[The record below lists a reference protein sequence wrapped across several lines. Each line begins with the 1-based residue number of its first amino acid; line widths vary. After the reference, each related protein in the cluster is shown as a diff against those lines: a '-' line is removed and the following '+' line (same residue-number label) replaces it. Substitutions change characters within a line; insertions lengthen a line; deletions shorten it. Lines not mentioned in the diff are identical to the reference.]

1 MVSNDAGL
9 EKESSAISGTSVN
22 KQETGLASNQ
32 HIKMNKALIKLK
44 LLNLL
49 KDLHKN
55 DKENVDDAF
64 ENKLL
69 PFVTNILEQIEKT
82 KAYEVL
88 DILKLLLNF
97 SIQMNDSLLLIN
109 KIIQYFII
117 SENND
122 HLILDIN
129 QQDQQGNT
137 PLHLASYLNR
147 FDVCSLLLTDYKG
160 IINDTIT
167 NNNNLQP
174 LELTNN
180 FKLYTLMVN
189 LRNDYVKEVA
199 SELRLAFNNRDFEH
213 LNDILIENARNKE
226 LLDLNGID
234 PSTGDTILIEFIK
247 RGDIVMCDWILKV
260 GQADP
265 FTRNDI
271 GKLPKDYIQELI
283 QFGLIKSTKSSTNN
297 NSVTTNQAI
306 GRELLKILD
315 NAAKNQTMINLIQPT
330 LTDQRGVNTSEATE
344 KDGLSSKDH
353 KKSSSAGKIPQ
364 EIVEPPIMQG
374 YLKKWT
380 NFATGYKLRYF
391 ILNPKEGKLSYF
403 KNKKDLW
410 NCRGSLDLRYCY
422 VYLNCSEGLKFEITT
437 QLNRT
442 SPGGNSS
449 MSELPEVI
457 DNKLPHQQEELSE
470 TGINNLQ
477 NPISNNTIT
486 WHLKGNHPVETN
498 KWVWCI
504 QGAIRYCKDKDMEI
518 SNISKNDAISPL
530 NTTSRKASLVTRKA
544 NSNGAKGEPEF
555 HSSDET
561 SDTVGANNAIS
572 SITSNALP
580 EPLLKQARNKQIE
593 LPSFNKKLSADFHGN
608 ALASTTFSS
617 ISSDDEDYDTDEE
630 QYTEGD
636 GDKSDI
642 DDEISDFE
650 DELNDEVLIKI
661 QKNWVQL
668 DNSIVLEMN
677 NLIDLFKNMDASES
691 NVTILQTLNSL
702 KASHEKMNSQHYKM
716 VHKNEKII
724 NKLNKILKLWIQ
736 SVKELEFELISKDDK
751 IDKLLKEIRTLKKQQ
766 LANSNSDSSVTVT
779 KAAATICA
787 ESKKPSEE
795 NVFVDVSAKNNQNSE
810 NAVRT
815 EATEN
820 KSDSNVIRRDENI
833 IEEEGLSSDD
843 EFFDFDDFKEENTS
857 SEPKETESIVA
868 EDSKS
873 EKGDGEMVLLPTDT
887 ADLKVDEKLKKQVL
901 ELIAKYNGMATSDV
915 AKIKEDV
922 VDLYNNNEL
931 KRFLQILLDE
941 SFEGYEEGPRMKL
954 KLNADERPKISLW
967 SVLKSMIGK
976 DMTKMSLP
984 VTFNEPTSLLQ
995 RVVED
1000 MEYVEILD
1008 KASSFYQSSLL
1019 RLLYVAIFSVS
1030 PYASTQGRIAKPF
1043 NPLLGETYEF
1053 VEPWKNYRCI
1063 CEQVSHHPPIGAIYM
1078 DSPTWEYYGDSNVDG
1093 NFNGRCFD
1101 FKHLGK
1107 WYVNLKYGLNQEE
1120 ELYSFKKP
1128 NNQVIGILTGN
1139 PQVDNY
1145 GEMVLENHTNGEKCI
1160 ITFKARGWRSNHAY
1174 EVKGEVLNKQGEKE
1188 WVFGGHW
1195 NSEIF
1200 AKRCVNSKTAKDDQ
1214 DLINSANIKNTE
1226 VKFDGSKFLVWK
1238 VNDRPASPFNLTQ
1251 FAIQLNALPSHLV
1264 PRLPRTDTRLRPDQK
1279 CMEDGLYEKAS
1290 DEKHRVED
1298 KQRAARKERLAK
1310 QETWKPMWFKKASHP
1325 VTKEEYWKY
1334 DNEYWEQRKTG
1345 EWDSACPDI
1354 F

>member
-1 MVSNDAGL
+1 MVSNDPLPA
-9 EKESSAISGTSVN
+9 KESSSISGTSVN
-22 KQETGLASNQ
+22 SQDQDLSSNQ

-49 KDLHKN
+49 KDLHRN

-69 PFVTNILEQIEKT
+69 PFLSNILEQIEKT

-117 SENND
+117 SEKND
-122 HLILDIN
+122 NLILDIN

-147 FDVCSLLLTDYKG
+147 FDVCTLLLTDYKS

-247 RGDIVMCDWILKV
+247 KGDIVMCDWILKV

-283 QFGLIKSTKSSTNN
+283 QFGFIKSTKSATNN

-306 GRELLKILD
+306 GKELLKILD

-330 LTDQRGVNTSEATE
+330 LTEQRGANTSEVTE

-353 KKSSSAGKIPQ
+353 KKSSSVGKIPQ

-437 QLNRT
+437 QLNKT
-442 SPGGNSS
+442 SPAGNNTSS
-449 MSELPEVI
+449 DLHEVVE
-457 DNKLPHQQEELSE
+457 NKLPHQQEGFTEN
-470 TGINNLQ
+470 GINNMQ
-477 NPISNNTIT
+477 NPSNNTIT

-518 SNISKNDAISPL
+518 SNISNNEAISPL
-530 NTTSRKASLVTRKA
+530 NTTSRKASIVSRKA
-544 NSNGAKGEPEF
+544 VSNGGKGEPEF
-555 HSSDET
+555 HSTDET
-561 SDTVGANNAIS
+561 SDITGANKAMS
-572 SITSNALP
+572 TITSNAIL
-580 EPLLKQARNKQIE
+580 EPALKQTRNKQIE
-593 LPSFNKKLSADFHGN
+593 LPSFNKKMGADFHGN
-608 ALASTTFSS
+608 ALASATFSS
-617 ISSDDEDYDTDEE
+617 ISSDDEYYDTDEE
-630 QYTEGD
+630 QYTEGDAD

-668 DNSIVLEMN
+668 DNSIVLEMI
-677 NLIDLFKNMDASES
+677 NLIDLFKNMDPSES
-691 NVTILQTLNSL
+691 NVTILETLNSL
-702 KASHEKMNSQHYKM
+702 KTSHEKMNSQHYKM

-736 SVKELEFELISKDDK
+736 SVKELEFELINKDDK
-751 IDKLLKEIRTLKKQQ
+751 IEKLLKEIRTLKKQQ
-766 LANSNSDSSVTVT
+766 LVHNNSDSSVA
-779 KAAATICA
+779 AAATVKS
-787 ESKKPSEE
+787 ESQKPINE
-795 NVFVDVSAKNNQNSE
+795 NVFVDVSDKNNKDSE
-810 NAVRT
+810 KIVRT
-815 EATEN
+815 QSPENKTDSNKFATE
-820 KSDSNVIRRDENI
+820 ENNSG
-833 IEEEGLSSDD
+833 EEGLSSDD
-843 EFFDFDDFKEENTS
+843 EFFDFDDFREDLKTS
-857 SEPKETESIVA
+857 KPKETEPIVA
-868 EDSKS
+868 ADSDS

-887 ADLKVDEKLKKQVL
+887 ADLKVDENLKNQVL
-901 ELIAKYNGMATSDV
+901 ELIAKYNSSTTSDV
-915 AKIKEDV
+915 AKINNNV
-922 VDLYNNNEL
+922 VDLYNNEEL

-1053 VEPWKNYRCI
+1053 VEPWKKYRCI

-1145 GEMVLENHTNGEKCI
+1145 GEMVLENHSNGEKCI
-1160 ITFKARGWRSNHAY
+1160 ISFKARGWRSNHAY
-1174 EVKGEVLNKQGEKE
+1174 EVKGEVLNKKGEKE

-1214 DLINSANIKNTE
+1214 DLISSANIKNTE

-1238 VNDRPASPFNLTQ
+1238 ANKRPDSPFNLTQ
-1251 FAIQLNALPSHLV
+1251 FAIQLNALPSHLA

-1279 CMEDGLYEKAS
+1279 CMEDGIYDKAS

-1310 QETWKPMWFKKASHP
+1310 QEVWKPVWFKKDSHP

-1334 DNEYWEQRKTG
+1334 NNQYWEQRKTG
-1345 EWDSACPDI
+1345 EWNPACPDI